1 MPRSCG
7 SACVGWRAASAALL
21 ALLLIHRPA
30 AAQPT
35 GAAAATATA
44 PTAAAPINR
53 LPLDV
58 VRALQRAGLPAA
70 AMGAVVHDATTG
82 QRVLEWQPARPLNPA
97 SLMKL
102 LTTSA
107 ALERLGPA
115 FAWATPVWLAG
126 PVRDG
131 VLEGHLHLQGR
142 GDPAFTAD
150 RVAALLRRLQQLG
163 VREIRGDIVLDQ
175 SAFAL
180 PPATAGDFDG
190 EPLRPHNVQPAA
202 LLFAQRALRY
212 TFTPDAAAGVAQVTV
227 EPALATPV
235 LVDRSVPLA
244 PGACNDW
251 RTALKPQFEIASTR
265 FGGPGAAGANGT
277 LAHATYASACGEL
290 SWLVADP
297 DPASF
302 EARLLQTL
310 WREMGGRLKGRVR
323 AGPPPV
329 PGTVGST
336 PAFELRSPP
345 LAEVVRDIN
354 KASNNL
360 MAQQLF
366 LTLALQA
373 RPGEP
378 ATPDGARETLL
389 RWLSDRTGPLG
400 DEVVIENGSGLSR
413 LSRISAQR
421 LAQVL
426 LQAWDGPLM
435 SELMSSLPISGV
447 DGTLRRARTSTGR
460 AHLKTGSLRDVVA
473 LGGYVLSNSGRRYV
487 FVALVNHE
495 LAQGARPAL
504 DALLQ
509 WTLRDAPAF

>member
-1 MPRSCG
+1 MITAMATGTRSAFGLPR
-7 SACVGWRAASAALL
+7 ATAARVAAAALL
-21 ALLLIHRPA
+21 LM
-30 AAQPT
+30 
-35 GAAAATATA
+35 
-44 PTAAAPINR
+44 AAPARAEPTTR
-53 LPLDV
+53 LPPDV
-58 VRALQRAGLPAA
+58 VRALQRAGLPASA
-70 AMGAVVHDATTG
+70 LAAVVHDASTG
-82 QRVLEWQPARPLNPA
+82 QRVLEWQAARPLNPA
-97 SLMKL
+97 SLVKL

-115 FAWATPVWLAG
+115 WTWATPVWLAG
-126 PVRDG
+126 TLREG
-131 VLEGHLHLQGR
+131 VLEGNVHLQGV
-142 GDPAFTAD
+142 GDPSFTAE
-150 RVAALLRRLQQLG
+150 RVTQLLRRLQQMG
-163 VREIRGDIVLDQ
+163 VREIRGDFVLDQ

-180 PPATAGDFDG
+180 PPLAAAEFDG

-202 LLFAQRALRY
+202 LLFGQRALRY
-212 TFTPDAAAGVAQVTV
+212 TFTPDSAAGVAHVTL
-227 EPALATPV
+227 EPPLAPPASERT
-235 LVDRSVPLA
+235 VPLT

-251 RTALKPQFEIASTR
+251 RAALKPQFDTAGTR
-265 FGGPGAAGANGT
+265 FGGPYAG
-277 LAHATYASACGEL
+277 ACGEL

-302 EARLLQTL
+302 ETRLLQTL

-323 AGPPPV
+323 TGRVPAAGV
-329 PGTVGST
+329 TGGT

-345 LAEVVRDIN
+345 LAEVVREIN
-354 KASNNL
+354 KSSNNL

-373 RPGEP
+373 RPGEA
-378 ATPDGARETLL
+378 ATPDTARETLL
-389 RWLSDRTGPLG
+389 RWLAERTGPLG
-400 DEVVIENGSGLSR
+400 DEVIIDNGSGLSR

-426 LQAWDGPLM
+426 LLAWDGPLM

-447 DGTLRRARTSTGR
+447 DGTLRRARYPSAGR

-495 LAQGARPAL
+495 QAREARPAL

-509 WTLRDAPAF
+509 WTMRDAPAY

>member
-1 MPRSCG
+1 MPSSPWSTCG
-7 SACVGWRAASAALL
+7 WAGVAKALTAL
-21 ALLLIHRPA
+21 PALLLMAVAA
-30 AAQPT
+30 AAQP
-35 GAAAATATA
+35 AT
-44 PTAAAPINR
+44 R
-53 LPLDV
+53 LPPDV
-58 VRALQRAGLPAA
+58 ARALQRAGLPADA
-70 AMGAVVHDATTG
+70 LAAVVHDATTG

-97 SLMKL
+97 SLVKL

-115 FAWATPVWLAG
+115 WSWTTPVWLAG
-126 PVRDG
+126 PLRDG
-131 VLEGHLHLQGR
+131 VLDGQVHLQGS
-142 GDPAFTAD
+142 GDPAFSAE
-150 RVAALLRRLQQLG
+150 RVAGLLRRLQQLG

-180 PPATAGDFDG
+180 PPMAAGDFDG

-212 TFTPDAAAGVAQVTV
+212 TFTPDSAAGLARVSV
-227 EPALATPV
+227 EPGLATPV
-235 LVDRSVPLA
+235 AERTVPLA

-251 RTALKPQFEIASTR
+251 RVALKPQFEAASTR
-265 FGGPGAAGANGT
+265 FGGAFAG
-277 LAHATYASACGEL
+277 ACGEL
-290 SWLVADP
+290 SWLVADAE
-297 DPASF
+297 PASF
-302 EARLLQTL
+302 EARLLQGL
-310 WREMGGRLKGRVR
+310 WREMGGRLRGRVR
-323 AGPPPV
+323 VGPAP
-329 PGTVGST
+329 TDLA

-345 LAEVVRDIN
+345 LAEVVREIN
-354 KASNNL
+354 KSSNNL

-378 ATPDGARETLL
+378 ATLDSARETLL
-389 RWLSDRTGPLG
+389 RWLAERTGALG
-400 DEVVIENGSGLSR
+400 DEVIIDNGSGLSR

-426 LQAWDGPLM
+426 LLAWDGPLM

-460 AHLKTGSLRDVVA
+460 AHLKTGSLRDVAA

-495 LAQGARPAL
+495 QAREGRPAL

-509 WTLRDAPAF
+509 WTMRDAPAF